1 MAFPLPDRVEVPFMS
16 ELREG
21 VVDMPPTL
29 PWMGVVN
36 VPVVDGA
43 IGCCMPEFEG
53 EFMEP
58 EEGDG
63 VVLCA

>member
-1 MAFPLPDRVEVPFMS
+1 MS

>member
-1 MAFPLPDRVEVPFMS
+1 MS

-21 VVDMPPTL
+21 VVDMPPML
-29 PWMGVVN
+29 PVTGVVN
-36 VPVVDGA
+36 VPAVDGA